1 MKMATFCYKR
11 RLFIRNYPILQQKI
25 FAPDYKKKLQPQI
38 SVFIKKNSIFGS
50 NRDPSHVPQLPE
62 WVGEPD
68 YRDPCFTNSTEIHNL
83 DWINEWICSKS
94 LSTTFSL

>member
-11 RLFIRNYPILQQKI
+11 RLFIRNYPILQQKN
-25 FAPDYKKKLQPQI
+25 FASDHKKKLQPQI

-68 YRDPCFTNSTEIHNL
+68 YRDPCFTISTEFTIWTELMNEFAVKVL
-83 DWINEWICSKS
+83 APLSIN
-94 LSTTFSL
+94 

>member
-1 MKMATFCYKR
+1 MKMSIFCFKQ
-11 RLFIRNYPILQQKI
+11 RLFIRNYPILQQKN
-25 FAPDYKKKLQPQI
+25 FAPDYKKKTPTSNI
-38 SVFIKKNSIFGS
+38 SLYKKNSIFGS

-83 DWINEWICSKS
+83 D
-94 LSTTFSL
+94 